1 MKTKEHVHDKISSS
15 IIDHNKFIQSIE
27 ISIKNYIYMYLCSII
42 ILSPYFY
49 SAFDIKICVSFSYH
63 WILTCV
69 EIHTMPS

>member
-42 ILSPYFY
+42 ILSPYFLFCFWY
-49 SAFDIKICVSFSYH
+49 KNMRFVYIF
-63 WILTCV
+63 LNFNLL
-69 EIHTMPS
+69 MLQLQ

>member
-49 SAFDIKICVSFSYH
+49 SAFDIKNMRFVYIF
-63 WILTCV
+63 LNFNLL
-69 EIHTMPS
+69 MLQLQ

>member
-27 ISIKNYIYMYLCSII
+27 ISNKNYIYMYLCSII

-49 SAFDIKICVSFSYH
+49 SAFDIKNMRFVYIF
-63 WILTCV
+63 LNFNLL
-69 EIHTMPS
+69 MLQLQ